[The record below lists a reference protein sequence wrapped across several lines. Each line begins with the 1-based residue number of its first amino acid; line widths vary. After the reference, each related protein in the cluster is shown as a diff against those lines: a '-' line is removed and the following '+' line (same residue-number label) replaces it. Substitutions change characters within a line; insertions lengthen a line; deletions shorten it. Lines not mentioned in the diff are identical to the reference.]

1 MRLTSRTA
9 LAVLLTSATLLAA
22 PAVQAAQPITIGFDI
37 EETGGLAVNG
47 KQSLLAFQIWAEQTN
62 AKGGLLGRPVKL
74 VYYDDQSNPALV
86 PGIITKLLDI
96 DKVDILLGENGT
108 NMLIPAMPIVIQ
120 HNLTFLGLFGL
131 DVNSEF
137 HYPNYFS
144 IIPAGGANPREAFS
158 QGFFK
163 VVEAMDPKPKTI
175 ALVGADAEFSKNA
188 VDGARAQAKQAGLKI
203 VYDQTYP
210 PTTLDYTSIVRAIQA
225 THPDVVYV
233 GSYPTDTVGMVRAVS
248 EVGLKTRVFGGGMVG
263 LQSTAIKMQL
273 GPLLNGIEDYD
284 FWQPVKGLATPEAL
298 AFLQEYQPRAAAEHI
313 DPLGYYLPPFA
324 YADLQVLS
332 QAIEGTGGL
341 DQKKLA
347 DYLRSHTFHTVA
359 GDITFGPNGEWTQPR
374 VLAIQ
379 FRGVAGHDMEQYRD
393 AKTEVV
399 LWPPALQTGTLQS
412 PYDGATQ

>member
-1 MRLTSRTA
+1 MPLLSRAVAA
-9 LAVLLTSATLLAA
+9 LFGGALLATMSAT
-22 PAVQAAQPITIGFDI
+22 QAAEPITIGFDI

-47 KQSLLAFQIWAEQTN
+47 KQSLLAFKIWAEQIN

-74 VYYDDQSNPALV
+74 IYYDDQSNPALV
-86 PGIITKLLDI
+86 PAIITKLLDV

-144 IIPAGGANPREAFS
+144 VIPAGGPNPREAFS

-163 VVEAMDPKPKTI
+163 VVEAMNPKPTTI

-188 VDGARAQAKQAGLKI
+188 VDGARAQAKRAGLKI

-210 PTTLDYTSIVRAIQA
+210 PTTVDYSSVVRAIQA
-225 THPDVVYV
+225 THPDLVYV
-233 GSYPTDTVGMVRAVS
+233 GSYPTDTVGIVRAVG
-248 EVGLKTRVFGGGMVG
+248 EIGLKTRLFGGGMVG
-263 LQSTAIKMQL
+263 LQATAIKAQL

-284 FWQPVKGLATPEAL
+284 FWQPVKGFATPEAL
-298 AFLQEYQPRAAAEHI
+298 AFLKQYQARAVAEGI

-324 YADLQVLS
+324 YSDMQILA
-332 QAIEGTGGL
+332 QAVEGTGGL

-359 GDITFGPNGEWTQPR
+359 GDITFGPNGEWAEPR
-374 VLAIQ
+374 VLAVQ
-379 FRGVAGHDMEQYRD
+379 FRGIVGHDVDQFRD
-393 AKTEVV
+393 AKAEVV
-399 LWPPALQTGTLQS
+399 LWPPDLQTGTLQS
-412 PYDGATQ
+412 PYDGAAH